1 MNYLSELQRRNVFK
15 VAIAYLMLAW
25 LILQFVDVITPIL
38 NLPDWFSKVVLV
50 LLIIVF
56 PITILMTWAFELTP
70 EGIKKTK
77 DIDVE
82 QSILKSTGQ
91 KINYLIIG
99 FLTLVIGFQFWNK
112 SPSDIKSFEI
122 SENSIAVLPF
132 ANMSGNDNDQYFSD
146 GLSEELLTVLSKIP
160 ELKVSGRTSSFS
172 FRGQNQNLKV
182 IGETLGVNHILEGSV
197 RKQGDRVRISVQLIR
212 TLDGFNV
219 WSETFDRLL
228 KDIFV
233 VQEDIAN
240 AISNNLEIELDLAT
254 TPTLISARTENMKV
268 YDLYL
273 ESKMLMSRRGAEN
286 LNKALLLL
294 NDATK
299 LEPDYAAAWGLLAQA
314 HTLAYYYHE
323 IESTLVGM
331 YLGEEAAR
339 RALEIDP
346 ASSLAHGALGDILK
360 DKYHWEGAEEQYLL
374 ALKYDPENT
383 EARSQYSQLL
393 ARTGRFSDALPY
405 TEKSVVLDPLGTI
418 YNLTSGV
425 ILHNLNRIDEG
436 LYYFDKSIEIAGD
449 TSFFPYGIR
458 LVAGI
463 KEDDKELT
471 QDFLKHLLIHNK
483 VTEARFF
490 NSNLV
495 EAISDPDILNDYL
508 VNVDNYF
515 EDNPQELNSDNIF
528 AGIVYAAMAAKV
540 ENYELAL
547 KFLEREAELNIENI
561 NHDALSNHWAPVF
574 GPIQNNLRFK
584 QIRTRYGMP
593 SFWRTNGWP
602 DYCLPISDQDFECK
616 KE

>member
-1 MNYLSELQRRNVFK
+1 
-15 VAIAYLMLAW
+15 
-25 LILQFVDVITPIL
+25 
-38 NLPDWFSKVVLV
+38 
-50 LLIIVF
+50 
-56 PITILMTWAFELTP
+56 
-70 EGIKKTK
+70 
-77 DIDVE
+77 
-82 QSILKSTGQ
+82 
-91 KINYLIIG
+91 
-99 FLTLVIGFQFWNK
+99 
-112 SPSDIKSFEI
+112 
-122 SENSIAVLPF
+122 
-132 ANMSGNDNDQYFSD
+132 
-146 GLSEELLTVLSKIP
+146 
-160 ELKVSGRTSSFS
+160 
-172 FRGQNQNLKV
+172 
-182 IGETLGVNHILEGSV
+182 LEGSV

-471 QDFLKHLLIHNK
+471 QDFL
-483 VTEARFF
+483 
-490 NSNLV
+490 
-495 EAISDPDILNDYL
+495 
-508 VNVDNYF
+508 
-515 EDNPQELNSDNIF
+515 
-528 AGIVYAAMAAKV
+528 
-540 ENYELAL
+540 
-547 KFLEREAELNIENI
+547 
-561 NHDALSNHWAPVF
+561 
-574 GPIQNNLRFK
+574 
-584 QIRTRYGMP
+584 
-593 SFWRTNGWP
+593 
-602 DYCLPISDQDFECK
+602 
-616 KE
+616 

>member
-1 MNYLSELQRRNVFK
+1 LNYLSELQRRNVFK

-254 TPTLISARTENMKV
+254 TPTLISARTEN
-268 YDLYL
+268 
-273 ESKMLMSRRGAEN
+273 
-286 LNKALLLL
+286 
-294 NDATK
+294 TK
-299 LEPDYAAAWGLLAQA
+299 
-314 HTLAYYYHE
+314 
-323 IESTLVGM
+323 
-331 YLGEEAAR
+331 
-339 RALEIDP
+339 
-346 ASSLAHGALGDILK
+346 
-360 DKYHWEGAEEQYLL
+360 
-374 ALKYDPENT
+374 
-383 EARSQYSQLL
+383 RS
-393 ARTGRFSDALPY
+393 
-405 TEKSVVLDPLGTI
+405 
-418 YNLTSGV
+418 
-425 ILHNLNRIDEG
+425 
-436 LYYFDKSIEIAGD
+436 
-449 TSFFPYGIR
+449 
-458 LVAGI
+458 
-463 KEDDKELT
+463 
-471 QDFLKHLLIHNK
+471 
-483 VTEARFF
+483 
-490 NSNLV
+490 
-495 EAISDPDILNDYL
+495 
-508 VNVDNYF
+508 
-515 EDNPQELNSDNIF
+515 
-528 AGIVYAAMAAKV
+528 
-540 ENYELAL
+540 
-547 KFLEREAELNIENI
+547 
-561 NHDALSNHWAPVF
+561 
-574 GPIQNNLRFK
+574 
-584 QIRTRYGMP
+584 
-593 SFWRTNGWP
+593 
-602 DYCLPISDQDFECK
+602 
-616 KE
+616 